1 MNNLPTIGNNADA
14 PKMNSSVYEFA
25 QCGYIQIDLL
35 ADARSNY
42 DGNTTRKPH
51 IAHLSVRLYIQLFQ

>member
-1 MNNLPTIGNNADA
+1 
-14 PKMNSSVYEFA
+14 MNSSVYEFA

-51 IAHLSVRLYIQLFQ
+51 IAHLSFRLYIQLFQ